1 MNKLLLV
8 IDMQKDFINENTKFL
23 IERIEKLIEENK
35 FDNIV
40 FTRFINNEKS
50 SFYKKLNYA
59 GCISEEGRKL
69 AIPTNNKKIIDKQ
82 GYTALTEECIKYI
95 NVNNIDEIY
104 LCGIDTECCVLKTA
118 FDMFEEGYNVYVL
131 KDYSASTYGEG
142 RHNNAIQ
149 ILERNIGKGY
159 VV

>member
-23 IERIEKLIEENK
+23 IEKIEKLIDENK
-35 FDNIV
+35 FNNIV
-40 FTRFINNEKS
+40 FTRFINNNNS
-50 SFYKKLNYA
+50 VFYKRLKYT
-59 GCISEEGRKL
+59 GCTSKEGMKIVLSEDS
-69 AIPTNNKKIIDKQ
+69 KKIIDKQ
-82 GYTALTEECIKYI
+82 GYTALTKECIEYI
-95 NVNNIDEIY
+95 NENNIDEIY

-118 FDMFEEGYNVYVL
+118 FDMFEAGYNVYVL
-131 KDYSASTYGEG
+131 KDYSASTYGEE

-149 ILERNIGKGY
+149 ILERNIGKEF